1 MQSLFPPSCGT
12 SAEPPSCGRRCAK
25 VTAVVTDAVVAR
37 ERRPARSMRTRTG
50 QRAGGPGRRAH
61 SLRFRGDSRHRSHRE
76 GRWSNWRFALQWH
89 FPACYSQSEHLKH
102 YVPYLPQYKGATEVT
117 PEQLFCYTEAKSP
130 QRRKASVKA
139 KLQIWVADLPP
150 RLTPVE
156 IKGVKGSPKDR
167 I

>member
-1 MQSLFPPSCGT
+1 MWP
-12 SAEPPSCGRRCAK
+12 RRCAK

-37 ERRPARSMRTRTG
+37 ERRPARSMRTHRSESR
-50 QRAGGPGRRAH
+50 RAGEEGPFAQVLRGQQT
-61 SLRFRGDSRHRSHRE
+61 SLAPAE
-76 GRWSNWRFALQWH
+76 GFALQWH

-117 PEQLFCYTEAKSP
+117 PEQLFCYTQAKSP

-150 RLTPVE
+150 RHKPVE
-156 IKGVKGSPKDR
+156 IKGVKGSPKDG